1 MHAVH
6 LSGGPGPGRTGTAA
20 GDPPMALP
28 QGGAAAFTHG
38 KANALPSPL
47 DETDSSHP
55 NTYFIKKH
63 GFSLSNS
70 LGF

>member
-1 MHAVH
+1 
-6 LSGGPGPGRTGTAA
+6 
-20 GDPPMALP
+20 MALP